1 MDDII
6 LKKLQSDIGYHF
18 NEVGLLKLALT
29 HRSMGSQHNER
40 LEFLGDSILSY
51 SVSNKLYKN
60 FSQLDE
66 GDMSR
71 VRASL
76 VNGKNLA
83 KLGKNFEIGN
93 NLIMGPG
100 ELKSGGYKRESIL
113 ADAVEAI
120 IGAIYLDSDIL
131 TVNDVILN
139 WLKHDFEKIDQNN
152 VMKDPKTQLQELLQ
166 SKKMKLPNYEVV
178 EIIGKAHNQK
188 FKVRCLVK
196 DLSLDVF
203 AAGTSRRKAEQ
214 ASALKILEILQYD
227 IKN

>member
-83 KLGKNFEIGN
+83 KLGHFC
-93 NLIMGPG
+93 PP
-100 ELKSGGYKRESIL
+100 R
-113 ADAVEAI
+113 
-120 IGAIYLDSDIL
+120 
-131 TVNDVILN
+131 
-139 WLKHDFEKIDQNN
+139 Q
-152 VMKDPKTQLQELLQ
+152 
-166 SKKMKLPNYEVV
+166 
-178 EIIGKAHNQK
+178 
-188 FKVRCLVK
+188 
-196 DLSLDVF
+196 
-203 AAGTSRRKAEQ
+203 
-214 ASALKILEILQYD
+214 
-227 IKN
+227 